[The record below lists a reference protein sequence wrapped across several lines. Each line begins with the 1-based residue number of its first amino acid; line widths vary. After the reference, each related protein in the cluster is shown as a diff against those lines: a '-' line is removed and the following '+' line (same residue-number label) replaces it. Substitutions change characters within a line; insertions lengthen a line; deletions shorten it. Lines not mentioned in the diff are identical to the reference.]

1 MVAGA
6 LNFPAHQCI
15 VVGGGLA
22 GFSAAHTVMEHG
34 GRIVVLDKSPFCG
47 GNSTKATSGINGAG
61 TSTQKKKGIVDNGD
75 IFLRDTL
82 KGGAKKPEVAKVTA
96 AEIPACSTAHVDS
109 QISHYS
115 DQYCSI
121 PQSSQF
127 GRCENP
133 FARPSLC
140 FISDPLAPDY

>member
-1 MVAGA
+1 MAST
-6 LNFPAHQCI
+6 FPAHQCI

-109 QISHYS
+109 RISHCS

-121 PQSSQF
+121 PQFNQF
-127 GRCENP
+127 GRFQDVCSN
-133 FARPSLC
+133 
-140 FISDPLAPDY
+140 FIVLYFGSSST